1 MGSDDSPY
9 KGGVFFLDIQFPDDY
24 PWKPP
29 RIRFETRIYHP
40 NIHRDGSICLDT
52 LREMWS
58 PAISIGKVF
67 FDIRDFINYPDFDH
81 PCEPE
86 IAKIYQNNKAQFEEI
101 AKEWTKKYA
110 M

>member
-1 MGSDDSPY
+1 
-9 KGGVFFLDIQFPDDY
+9 
-24 PWKPP
+24 
-29 RIRFETRIYHP
+29 
-40 NIHRDGSICLDT
+40 
-52 LREMWS
+52 MWS